1 MPDNPQMKIEIPVG
15 LGGQR
20 LVIGLYTMQAMIV
33 AAGTLVVI
41 TLLALMAQSH

>member
-1 MPDNPQMKIEIPVG
+1 MKIEIPVG